1 MKYLPVS
8 QRQRYQRTS
17 TNFQQNSNR
26 EAHPRAGAEPPQGR
40 QRPSPGS
47 FGDPS
52 LPSSQPGG
60 GLTAG
65 EQSHG
70 HGDDRDDNG
79 NPQEPQQPLQEGLQ
93 GEVSSGGSRTGP
105 TTCATRPEQG
115 VPGAPLSRTHLHGA
129 MEQRCEAAGGAAAA
143 VLGSGARRGEGRRAK
158 GLPRGPVKLLPPAG
172 PASEQRW
179 VLGARGGCRLQ
190 EASRGRRWGLSEITF
205 FLLAPRGFSELWF
218 RLRFKRCE
226 RGNRAIRWRGR
237 TLDTERISVGKQIT
251 PTRRSQ
257 K

>member
-1 MKYLPVS
+1 MRHLLEVPPSFRAPTLPTHKYKLAAKLQPRSPPPCGGRAPSRPPETEPRQFRGPLP
-8 QRQRYQRTS
+8 
-17 TNFQQNSNR
+17 
-26 EAHPRAGAEPPQGR
+26 P
-40 QRPSPGS
+40 
-47 FGDPS
+47 
-52 LPSSQPGG
+52 SQPGG

-79 NPQEPQQPLQEGLQ
+79 NPQEPQQPLQDGLQ
-93 GEVSSGGSRTGP
+93 GEVPSGGSRTGP
-105 TTCATRPEQG
+105 TTCATRSEQG

-205 FLLAPRGFSELWF
+205 FLLAPQLRGVSQSCGFAFGSNAVSGVTELYVGEEGP
-218 RLRFKRCE
+218 L
-226 RGNRAIRWRGR
+226 
-237 TLDTERISVGKQIT
+237 TLKGFL
-251 PTRRSQ
+251 
-257 K
+257 